1 MNAVGIFIFGLFVTG
16 IVTAACVLI
25 VYGIVAERRERED
38 LAETREPSQG
48 P

>member
-1 MNAVGIFIFGLFVTG
+1 MNSVGIFIFGLFVTA

-25 VYGIVAERRERED
+25 VYGIITERREREQ
-38 LAETREPSQG
+38 LADSREPGQG